1 MIKIINT
8 NQKLSSFGDIL
19 IDSNKD
25 FLDQSKLDIIR
36 NQINEINYP
45 NLVVNDHKYRV
56 ISAKK

>member
-8 NQKLSSFGDIL
+8 NQKLSNFGDIL
-19 IDSNKD
+19 VDSNKD

-36 NQINEINYP
+36 NQMNEINYP